1 MDIDKIRKD
10 EFPVTQNLVYLNHAG
25 VSPLPSRSARKGQAH
40 LQELLS
46 MGAFD
51 PYGMLAMLEMSKERF
66 ARLIGASSDR
76 IAFVKATSEGLS
88 YAAGGLAWKEGD
100 NLVTNSRQFPSN
112 LYPWMALEK
121 KGVDVR
127 MVEPEAGRVDPDKLF
142 EAADSRTRLLTIS
155 SVEFVTGFRHDL
167 EKIGR
172 FCREKDVLFVV
183 DAIQSLGLIPLNVM
197 ECNIDVMAAGGH
209 KWLLG
214 SEGIGGLYVSARAMD
229 RLDPIEFGWYCV
241 RNCFDFETLDFTL
254 DTTARRYEPS
264 IPSIL
269 LAGILSESIALL
281 LEHGVDRVYER
292 VAGLVDYLA
301 GKIDP
306 SWQVLTPMG
315 EAERSGIFTF
325 KVPGID
331 GAALNSKLHE
341 KKIVVSPRG
350 GGIRVSPHF
359 YNNSDDIDVLMEGV
373 KESISELRSS

>member
-1 MDIDKIRKD
+1 MDIDKIRRD
-10 EFPVTQNLVYLNHAG
+10 QFPVTQNLVYLNHAG
-25 VSPLPSRSARKGQAH
+25 VSPLPARSAQKGRAH

-46 MGAFD
+46 MGAYD
-51 PYGMLAMLEMSKERF
+51 PHAMLAMLEMGKERF
-66 ARLIGASSDR
+66 ARLIGAPGDL

-88 YAAGGLAWKEGD
+88 YAAGGLTWKEGD

-121 KGVDVR
+121 KGVEVR
-127 MVEPEAGRVDPDKLF
+127 MVEPEAGRVDPAKLF

-331 GAALNSKLHE
+331 GAELYRKLHE

-359 YNNSDDIDVLMEGV
+359 YNNFDDIDVLMEGV
-373 KESISELRSS
+373 KESIGELRSS

>member
-10 EFPVTQNLVYLNHAG
+10 QFPVTQNLVYLNHAG
-25 VSPLPSRSARKGQAH
+25 VSPLPARSAQKGRAH

-46 MGAFD
+46 VGAYD
-51 PYGMLAMLEMSKERF
+51 PHGMLAMLEMGKERF
-66 ARLIGASSDR
+66 ARLVGASSDK

-100 NLVTNSRQFPSN
+100 NLLTNSRQFPSN

-121 KGVDVR
+121 RGVDVR
-127 MVEPEAGRVDPDKLF
+127 MVEPEAGRVNPDKLF

-167 EKIGR
+167 ERIGR
-172 FCREKDVLFVV
+172 FCRERDILFVV
-183 DAIQSLGLIPLNVM
+183 DAIQSLGLVPLNVM
-197 ECNIDVMAAGGH
+197 ECNIDVLAAGGH

-214 SEGIGGLYVSARAMD
+214 SEGIGGLYVSAHAMD
-229 RLDPIEFGWYCV
+229 RLEPIEFGWYCV

-254 DTTARRYEPS
+254 DATARRYEPS

-301 GKIDP
+301 GKMDP

-325 KVPGID
+325 VVPGID
-331 GAALNSKLHE
+331 GAALHRKLHE

-359 YNNSDDIDVLMEGV
+359 YNNVADIDVLMEGV
-373 KESISELRSS
+373 KESIGELRSS